1 MDQML
6 GFIFSVLHFYQSIV
20 RAEVRLT
27 MKSTMARKDLWWS
40 VGGWTSPPLFYGTS
54 LFTITIDKTDTVN
67 LHNIHWTDTLLTY
80 RTYIGQKSNLIMAND
95 CPKKSKNSSW
105 IAINNGLLMYAY

>member
-1 MDQML
+1 MDHML

-40 VGGWTSPPLFYGTS
+40 VGGWTSPPLFYGTACS
-54 LFTITIDKTDTVN
+54 RLPETRQ
-67 LHNIHWTDTLLTY
+67 TLLTY
-80 RTYIGQKSNLIMAND
+80 TTYIGQKSNLIMAND